1 MSRWIVNIIKSHI
14 LIGGLTIMSAAFSGV
29 VLTGTR
35 VIFPDGQNEKTIYLQ
50 NKDQYPNLVQ
60 IWLDEGDEDSALE
73 KSKAPFVV
81 SPQIFRINPNTGQTV
96 RLIFTGEEN
105 VSKDFE
111 SLFYLNFSE
120 FPALKK
126 QDSDSSRLMI
136 VFKNRVKVFYRP
148 KNLKGSTADAY
159 KKVQFALEND
169 GTKKQLN
176 IQNSSEY
183 YVNIKE
189 LSLVAGNSEI
199 VVKKNDLIAPKAKV
213 NWVINNNTHSLKDSK
228 IKLTLVNDYG
238 ALVVHEIPLNK

>member
-1 MSRWIVNIIKSHI
+1 M
-14 LIGGLTIMSAAFSGV
+14 
-29 VLTGTR
+29 
-35 VIFPDGQNEKTIYLQ
+35 
-50 NKDQYPNLVQ
+50 
-60 IWLDEGDEDSALE
+60 
-73 KSKAPFVV
+73 
-81 SPQIFRINPNTGQTV
+81 
-96 RLIFTGEEN
+96 
-105 VSKDFE
+105 
-111 SLFYLNFSE
+111 
-120 FPALKK
+120 
-126 QDSDSSRLMI
+126 
-136 VFKNRVKVFYRP
+136 
-148 KNLKGSTADAY
+148 KGSTADAY

-189 LSLVAGNSEI
+189 LSFIAGNSEI